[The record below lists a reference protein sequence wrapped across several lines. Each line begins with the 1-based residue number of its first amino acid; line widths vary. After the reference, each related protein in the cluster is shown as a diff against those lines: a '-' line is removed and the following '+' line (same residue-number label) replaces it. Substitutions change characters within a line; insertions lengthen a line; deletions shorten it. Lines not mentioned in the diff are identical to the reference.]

1 MKNEDHFI
9 VKRLLADEITRIAYH
24 NKKSPIAATTGPK
37 TKVLNQLSN

>member
-24 NKKSPIAATTGPK
+24 KKTLRSNEGQ
-37 TKVLNQLSN
+37 NQSFKSII